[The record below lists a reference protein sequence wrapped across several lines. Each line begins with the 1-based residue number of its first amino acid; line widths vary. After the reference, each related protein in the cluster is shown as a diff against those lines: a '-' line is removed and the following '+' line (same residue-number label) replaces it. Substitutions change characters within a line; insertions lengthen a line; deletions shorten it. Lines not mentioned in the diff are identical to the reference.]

1 MLGSIVRTC
10 AVRASS
16 PCVVRTLSISSS
28 TPIRRLV
35 RIVPSLN
42 MASQGYAPSLHTR
55 SHESTTTTTTHSSAA
70 GSGSSVP
77 GMKKTLDL
85 SQVAAQE
92 LASKDILTIIR
103 SEHTLVDK
111 LAEKFQAT
119 SNKTEKL
126 SIAYNI
132 IKLLSLHA
140 AKEEMALYPFLRT
153 KFPNGDQIVDHALKE
168 HQQVKQDLY
177 DLDQQMNND
186 VTSTT
191 EAKLLKTIKDVQHHV
206 QEEEEQILT
215 KLNQYLSP
223 AEMTKLRDDF
233 VSALSTAPSRPH
245 PDAPNTPPQNKVLNA
260 ATMPADAARDAARFA
275 SSPPSKS
282 DFNNLN
288 TMAS

>member
-1 MLGSIVRTC
+1 MLRSVVGTFCARASPCFVRT
-10 AVRASS
+10 V
-16 PCVVRTLSISSS
+16 SISSS
-28 TPIRRLV
+28 SPIIRLV
-35 RIVPSLN
+35 RIVPALT
-42 MASQGYAPSLHTR
+42 MASQTDAPSLHTR
-55 SHESTTTTTTHSSAA
+55 SHESTTTTTTHST
-70 GSGSSVP
+70 SGSSIP

-92 LASKDILTIIR
+92 LANKDILTIIR

-111 LAEKFQAT
+111 LAEKFQ
-119 SNKTEKL
+119 SSSSKTEKL

-153 KFPNGDQIVDHALKE
+153 KFPNGDQLVDHALKE

-177 DLDQQMNND
+177 DLDQQMNTEM
-186 VTSTT
+186 TSTT
-191 EAKLLKTIKDVQHHV
+191 DAKLLKCIKDVQHHV
-206 QEEEEQILT
+206 QEEEDTILT

-223 AEMTKLRDDF
+223 AEMTKVRDDF

-275 SSPPSKS
+275 STAPSKS
-282 DFNNLN
+282 DYNSLN